1 MSTEWYELESDPG
14 LFTLLMR
21 DFGVKGVE
29 VEEIYDLGQEIE
41 GSVYGFIFL
50 ANWTDDGNW
59 RRRNAGRDVCSE
71 SGTFVEEAET
81 VNNMFFAHQVVTN
94 ACATYAL
101 LSVLLNCP
109 NVELGSL
116 LGGVKEFTEGFDPE
130 SKGYAIANLPQLK
143 IIHNRHSRP
152 VYPQLNLPVT
162 LKRKRR
168 ISIDRTV
175 FHYSSYLPIN
185 GCLMELDG
193 LKVAPVNHGPV
204 LEGDGWITAFK
215 SVIERR
221 IGFESG

>member
-81 VNNMFFAHQVVTN
+81 VNNMFFAHQVRF
-94 ACATYAL
+94 
-101 LSVLLNCP
+101 
-109 NVELGSL
+109 VELKFCS
-116 LGGVKEFTEGFDPE
+116 
-130 SKGYAIANLPQLK
+130 S
-143 IIHNRHSRP
+143 P
-152 VYPQLNLPVT
+152 VMY
-162 LKRKRR
+162 
-168 ISIDRTV
+168 ISI
-175 FHYSSYLPIN
+175 
-185 GCLMELDG
+185 
-193 LKVAPVNHGPV
+193 AV
-204 LEGDGWITAFK
+204 LTILWF
-215 SVIERR
+215 SRW
-221 IGFESG
+221 